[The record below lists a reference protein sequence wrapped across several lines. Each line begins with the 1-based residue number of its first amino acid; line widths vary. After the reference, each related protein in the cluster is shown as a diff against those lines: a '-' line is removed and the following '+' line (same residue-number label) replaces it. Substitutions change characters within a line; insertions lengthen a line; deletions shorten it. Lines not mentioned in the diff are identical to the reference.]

1 MLRSS
6 APGCNAID
14 DGTRGSAA
22 GSTSPSR
29 QYLESSLVKHGHTA
43 SNGFN
48 SYGSSFAAAEA
59 KTGDAAFEPACT
71 QCMN

>member
-14 DGTRGSAA
+14 DGTCGSAV

-29 QYLESSLVKHGHTA
+29 QYLESSLVKHGHTT
-43 SNGFN
+43 SNSFN
-48 SYGSSFAAAEA
+48 SYGSSFTATEA
-59 KTGDAAFEPACT
+59 KTGDATFEPACT
-71 QCMN
+71 QCVN